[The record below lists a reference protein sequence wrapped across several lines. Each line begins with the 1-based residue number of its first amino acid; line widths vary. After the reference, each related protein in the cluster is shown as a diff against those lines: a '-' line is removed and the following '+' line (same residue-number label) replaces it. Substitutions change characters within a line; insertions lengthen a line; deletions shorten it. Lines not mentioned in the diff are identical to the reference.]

1 MGYNLSIF
9 KTFKKPYVLILVGP
23 PLCGK
28 STFCTEYVEKIDKD
42 VVIISRD
49 AIMLSL
55 HHNDDYDQA
64 YASVNPKEVNRVLRE
79 QMMDAAKN
87 SKNVIMDMTN
97 LRSKRRIS
105 NLSYFGKKYYKVS
118 VIFKF
123 IDNDEYKKRNEYRIM
138 HENKNISEKL
148 MEDMISSYQT
158 PDKSE
163 GFDKIIFL

>member
-1 MGYNLSIF
+1 VF
-9 KTFKKPYVLILVGP
+9 
-23 PLCGK
+23 
-28 STFCTEYVEKIDKD
+28 
-42 VVIISRD
+42 
-49 AIMLSL
+49 
-55 HHNDDYDQA
+55 
-64 YASVNPKEVNRVLRE
+64 
-79 QMMDAAKN
+79 
-87 SKNVIMDMTN
+87 
-97 LRSKRRIS
+97 
-105 NLSYFGKKYYKVS
+105 KVS